1 MFTLSNRVFICSKCA
16 GDNLV
21 CLSSTGPGTIPLH
34 STILLHICGFTKPG
48 ENSHIQNE
56 LVTIKIIPAVKIT
69 GANQIQPM
77 SSNEYVPDQCSSRSK
92 IEVEQEQD
100 TEAAPVS
107 PSTRKSECLEDIQR
121 LTDEEL
127 EFDEF
132 LMDAAE
138 WL

>member
-1 MFTLSNRVFICSKCA
+1 M
-16 GDNLV
+16 
-21 CLSSTGPGTIPLH
+21 
-34 STILLHICGFTKPG
+34 
-48 ENSHIQNE
+48 
-56 LVTIKIIPAVKIT
+56 KIT

-77 SSNEYVPDQCSSRSK
+77 SSNEYVPDQCSSSSK
-92 IEVEQEQD
+92 LVAGQN

>member
-1 MFTLSNRVFICSKCA
+1 M
-16 GDNLV
+16 
-21 CLSSTGPGTIPLH
+21 
-34 STILLHICGFTKPG
+34 
-48 ENSHIQNE
+48 
-56 LVTIKIIPAVKIT
+56 KIT

-100 TEAAPVS
+100 TVAAPVS